1 MLQYLKI
8 VVLQEYLQMMT
19 AMSEGND
26 CPKWH
31 MPTCRETAKAIKKD
45 KKVEQNSRMLSLIYN
60 FVEYW

>member
-26 CPKWH
+26 YPKWH

-45 KKVEQNSRMLSLIYN
+45 KKLRKMTVYCH
-60 FVEYW
+60 